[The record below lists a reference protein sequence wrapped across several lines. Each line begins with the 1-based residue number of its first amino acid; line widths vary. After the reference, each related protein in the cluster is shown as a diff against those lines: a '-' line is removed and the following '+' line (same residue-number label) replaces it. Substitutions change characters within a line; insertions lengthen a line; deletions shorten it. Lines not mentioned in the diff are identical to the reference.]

1 MRIEF
6 MPVEGMVYLWAGDTL
21 LYQMTLLDYQTHFG
35 FRAASELVRSH

>member
-6 MPVEGMVYLWAGDTL
+6 MPVEGMVYCYSGDTP
-21 LYQMTLLDYQTHFG
+21 LYQMTLLDYQTEFG